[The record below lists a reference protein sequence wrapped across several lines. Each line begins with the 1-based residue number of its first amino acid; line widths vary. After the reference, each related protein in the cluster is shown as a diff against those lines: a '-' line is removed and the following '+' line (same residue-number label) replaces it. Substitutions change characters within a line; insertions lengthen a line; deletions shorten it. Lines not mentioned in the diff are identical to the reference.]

1 MSYVKKYFLL
11 FDQWEIMGI
20 ISNNDFSEY
29 NVNDSYNKFRI
40 SYKNLTNFLQNQK
53 IYEYNSH
60 AKS

>member
-20 ISNNDFSEY
+20 ISINDFSEY

-40 SYKNLTNFLQNQK
+40 SYKKLTNFLQNQK

-60 AKS
+60 